1 MSTIALLGTGLLGSG
16 IAENLLTK
24 GHTVRVWNRSPHK
37 LSPLTAKGAIA
48 GKDPADTVR
57 GCERVHLV
65 LSEDA
70 AVDAVVAA
78 MRSGLGADTW
88 VIDHS
93 TNLPVHVKARFAR
106 LRGEGVR
113 YISAPVFMSPLNGR
127 EASGMM
133 MVAGPRA
140 DFDVLQPAL
149 STMTGKLWHAGEQPE
164 VAALLKLAGNAM
176 IFAMIA
182 GMGDLFAMGQHNG
195 VSQEQIIGLFEVFK
209 PQLTYMGQRVAK
221 AGTGPASFE
230 LTMAR
235 KDLRL
240 MIEATGGKQT
250 LLLHA
255 MAAAMDKALTAGH
268 GAHDFSIYAKGS

>member
-1 MSTIALLGTGLLGSG
+1 MSTVALLGTGLLGSG

-24 GHTVRVWNRSPHK
+24 GYTVRVWNRSPQK
-37 LSPLTAKGAIA
+37 LAPLIAKGAVA

-70 AVDAVVAA
+70 AVDAVIAA
-78 MRSGLGADTW
+78 LRPGLTPSTW

-93 TNLPVHVKARFAR
+93 TNLPEKVKARFAR

-133 MVAGPRA
+133 MVAGPTA
-140 DFDVLQPAL
+140 DFEALQAAL
-149 STMTGKLWHAGEQPE
+149 SSMTGKLWHAGEQPE

-182 GMGDLFAMGQHNG
+182 GMGDLFAMGRQNG
-195 VSQEQIIGLFEVFK
+195 VSPEQIIGLFDVFK
-209 PQLTYMGQRVAK
+209 PQLTYMGQRVVK

-230 LTMAR
+230 LAMAR

-240 MIEATGGKQT
+240 MIEAAGSKPT

-255 MAAAMDKALTAGH
+255 MAAAMDRSLTAGN
-268 GAHDFSIYAKGS
+268 GAHDFSIFAKGS